1 MIINRPQ
8 IFMQMHISEN
18 IIKKE
23 NRSRKLFYLYR
34 KHYILD
40 ILSFFSC
47 YVHSAQIYAF
57 KFSINV

>member
-1 MIINRPQ
+1 
-8 IFMQMHISEN
+8 MQMHISEN